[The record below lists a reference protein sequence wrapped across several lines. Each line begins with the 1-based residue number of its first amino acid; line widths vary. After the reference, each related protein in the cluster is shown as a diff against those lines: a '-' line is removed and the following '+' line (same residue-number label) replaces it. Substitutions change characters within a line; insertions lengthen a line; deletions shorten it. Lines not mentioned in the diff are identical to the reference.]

1 MESDPGVSEELG
13 ARPSVDS
20 SLYSHGWRSARLQR
34 WTANSPWGD
43 PREPE
48 IPQTI
53 SRGPTG
59 FLALTL
65 QAAAG
70 VSFAAFPVG
79 KGRAG

>member
-1 MESDPGVSEELG
+1 M
-13 ARPSVDS
+13 
-20 SLYSHGWRSARLQR
+20 QR